1 MRHNLC
7 VSREQWRAPVAARVK
22 SVVIAAVGVTIAAV
36 FFPVWFAVPVAVL
49 SGAWGLSMAI
59 FGGSVVVDTG
69 AGVLVM
75 RMGLITRRVRFT
87 DVRAVLVEQAK
98 VSVARTNG
106 GEISLY
112 AWRKDRVDSLLGMPV
127 VARDIGHAIASAVA
141 LAQAA
146 GDSPSGADVA
156 RPAGPGR
163 APTRTRSRLATALL
177 GGAGVL
183 AIVGALVVRVHWDNP
198 VLTVLSVIIALALGV
213 SGLLYLLVALWIL
226 LTGRAPRT
234 SVPL

>member
-22 SVVIAAVGVTIAAV
+22 SVVIAAAGVTIAAV

-49 SGAWGLSMAI
+49 CGGWGLSMAV

-69 AGVLVM
+69 AGMLVM

-127 VARDIGHAIASAVA
+127 VAGDIGHAIASAVA

-146 GDSPSGADVA
+146 GDSPSAADVA
-156 RPAGPGR
+156 RPAGPGH